1 MLKLKKHSAYSKER
15 KRRYEKQILETE
27 QKIIE
32 SKRSERLE
40 KEKQCIES
48 MKENPKVFYSFINK
62 QRNRRVEVGP
72 FKKDEKFIYDGKE
85 IKGWRKKRNALN

>member
-1 MLKLKKHSAYSKER
+1 MLKRKKHIAHSKDR
-15 KRRYEKQILETE
+15 KRRLEKQILETE

-32 SKRSERLE
+32 SKRNERLN

-48 MKENPKVFYSFINK
+48 MKDNPKVFYSFINK

-72 FKKDEKFIYDGKE
+72 I
-85 IKGWRKKRNALN
+85 KKR